1 MPRRRNE
8 RDEIIRNLLL
18 IIMGLGLLM
27 ILAALIGAVLLAR

>member
-1 MPRRRNE
+1 MNE

-27 ILAALIGAVLLAR
+27 ILAALIGALLLAR